1 VTDSANVEIVRRG
14 IEAAIRT
21 PKPDF
26 ATINDLYHPDHE
38 LISRY
43 EAVEGGSRRGA
54 RGYREWLLNQE
65 EAVHSETRLESVTEI
80 DGDRVLA
87 ITPTRV
93 RGKSSGVALS
103 EERYGC
109 VVTVRDGKIVR
120 TEVYPSADEAV
131 EAARLEG

>member
-1 VTDSANVEIVRRG
+1 MASANVEIVRRG
-14 IEAAIRT
+14 IEAAIRR
-21 PKPDF
+21 PKQDF

-38 LISRY
+38 LVSRF
-43 EAVEGGSRRGA
+43 EALEGGSRRGA

-65 EAVHSETRLESVTEI
+65 EIVQLETRLESVREL

-87 ITPTRV
+87 ITPIRV

-109 VVTVRDGKIVR
+109 IVTVRDGKIVR
-120 TEVYPSADEAV
+120 TEVYRSPDEAL
-131 EAARLEG
+131 EAAGLEG